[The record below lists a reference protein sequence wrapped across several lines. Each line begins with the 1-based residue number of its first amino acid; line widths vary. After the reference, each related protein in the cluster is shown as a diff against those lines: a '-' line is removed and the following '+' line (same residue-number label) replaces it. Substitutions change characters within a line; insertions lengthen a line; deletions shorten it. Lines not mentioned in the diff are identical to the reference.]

1 MSPAMQ
7 QRFQKLL
14 NGTRQGDPVASDVMA
29 MTRLAMA
36 SAEQVGFSGWL
47 GADAAKAFAMACEQ
61 GMTDMDDSQM
71 LAFIRQAKKT

>member
-1 MSPAMQ
+1 
-7 QRFQKLL
+7 
-14 NGTRQGDPVASDVMA
+14 
-29 MTRLAMA
+29 MA